1 MISIGSA
8 RLLCIVT
15 TVNMGDVSRTGFQA
29 PIASGG
35 GTEGGSAS
43 GPHKAPRH
51 DACRRGERIESRASL
66 LYIAIDVAVC
76 VEVP

>member
-1 MISIGSA
+1 MVPIGSE

-15 TVNMGDVSRTGFQA
+15 LVNMGDIFRSGFQA

-35 GTEGGSAS
+35 GTEDGFAGGLHIAS
-43 GPHKAPRH
+43 RH
-51 DACRRGERIESRASL
+51 DAFRRRERIESRAPL

>member
-15 TVNMGDVSRTGFQA
+15 LVNMGDISRTGFQA

-35 GTEGGSAS
+35 GTEDGFAS
-43 GPHKAPRH
+43 GLHIASRH
-51 DACRRGERIESRASL
+51 DAFRRRERIESRAPL

-76 VEVP
+76 VEIP